1 MLFVHTATSAHVAA
15 IHRQI
20 LADDIVPANLFSTL
34 QRCHI
39 ERYRGCLNDRSGTRD
54 LSVIAVHGK
63 IKTLVIR

>member
-39 ERYRGCLNDRSGTRD
+39 ERYRGCLNDGAERVTCLLLQYTVKLKPS
-54 LSVIAVHGK
+54 
-63 IKTLVIR
+63 